1 MDTHPLEALSERY
14 LSEKKLAPS
23 SLKSYRIS
31 YKHFIQYLKEHNIVY
46 PKTSD
51 IVQYRDHKR
60 DFGCSTY
67 YIHIHISA
75 LKGLF
80 QYLSL
85 NQKRFMLPDVYKY
98 DIMMPVKSERIQP
111 QMTKPV
117 LTIEEARHLILST
130 KQQRKFIWHY
140 RNHAIIS
147 LMLTSGLS
155 VHQVVHAKKVDFV
168 EEAGTYVLYIARRTG
183 ITKDRVK
190 LSKGTILAILDY
202 LLKRK
207 DNNPYLFWGHN
218 PMKNGHLNRMFF
230 YSMFRKVLK
239 ETGLEYTGIT
249 PHCLRHTAAL
259 FNLERGGSIE
269 QTKALLGHVNIQ
281 STLVYQTYLDRMKDD
296 SEHQIESMLIHEES
310 RIEDEFLSYIQ
321 FE

>member
-155 VHQVVHAKKVDFV
+155 VHQVVHAKRVDFV

-207 DNNPYLFWGHN
+207 DDNPYLFWGHN

-230 YSMFRKVLK
+230 YSMFRKV
-239 ETGLEYTGIT
+239 
-249 PHCLRHTAAL
+249 
-259 FNLERGGSIE
+259 
-269 QTKALLGHVNIQ
+269 
-281 STLVYQTYLDRMKDD
+281 
-296 SEHQIESMLIHEES
+296 
-310 RIEDEFLSYIQ
+310 
-321 FE
+321 

>member
-155 VHQVVHAKKVDFV
+155 VHQVVHAKRVDFV

>member
-155 VHQVVHAKKVDFV
+155 VHQVVHAKRVDFV

-207 DNNPYLFWGHN
+207 DDNPYLFWGHN

-230 YSMFRKVLK
+230 YNMFRKVLN